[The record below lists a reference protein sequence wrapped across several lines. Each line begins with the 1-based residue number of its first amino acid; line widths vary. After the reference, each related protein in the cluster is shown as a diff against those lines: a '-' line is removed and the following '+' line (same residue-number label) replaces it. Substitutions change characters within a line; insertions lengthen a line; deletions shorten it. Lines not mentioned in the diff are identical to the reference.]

1 MEILKLGIE
10 LILKI
15 LSAFGIAKDDKAKV
29 EEAIKKATS
38 DYEKTTKTSSS
49 VRESHQA
56 VKSKLR
62 EAWEKRWG
70 PLRKNDQNTSSDS

>member
-1 MEILKLGIE
+1 MELLKLGIE

-15 LSAFGIAKDDKAKV
+15 LGIFGASKEDKAKA

-38 DYEKTTKTSSS
+38 DYEKTATDSAS
-49 VRESHQA
+49 VRGSHQQ

-70 PLRKNDQNTSSDS
+70 PLKKDQNT

>member
-1 MEILKLGIE
+1 MEIFKIGLE

-15 LSAFGIAKDDKAKV
+15 LGLFGASKEDKSRA
-29 EEAIKKATS
+29 EQAIKKATS
-38 DYEKTTKTSSS
+38 DYEKTATDSAN
-49 VRESHQA
+49 VRQSHQA

-70 PLRKNDQNTSSDS
+70 SQNKKDPNT